1 MSRRVVLDTSTLV
14 GAALRIGSIPHQ
26 ALIAALGAW
35 DLCASTETLA
45 ELERVLMHRKFDRYL
60 GRTIREEFVTLIR
73 SSVLLFAVRDEDVTR
88 VAPPCRDPNDHPFL
102 ALAIAAQAD
111 MIVTSDDDL
120 LVLNPWRGIPILSAS
135 QFLALTE

>member
-14 GAALRIGSIPHQ
+14 GAALRIGSVPHQ

-60 GRTIREEFVTLIR
+60 NRTMREEFVALIR
-73 SSVLLFAVRDEDVTR
+73 SSVLLFAVRDEDVAR
-88 VAPPCRDPNDHPFL
+88 VTPPCRDPNDNQFL

-135 QFLALTE
+135 EFLALTE